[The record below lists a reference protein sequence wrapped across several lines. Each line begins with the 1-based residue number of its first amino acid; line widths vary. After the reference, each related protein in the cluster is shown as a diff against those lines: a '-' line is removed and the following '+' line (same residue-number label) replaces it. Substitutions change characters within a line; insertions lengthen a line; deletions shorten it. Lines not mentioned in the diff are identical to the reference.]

1 MDFAAE
7 KQENTAQIIFGSSF
21 KVGVKK
27 CGVNGKSVTK
37 LSHTVKTWWIWL
49 KFQNIK
55 VHWPPPLQSTI
66 MARE

>member
-27 CGVNGKSVTK
+27 CGVNGSRCTNFV
-37 LSHTVKTWWIWL
+37 
-49 KFQNIK
+49 
-55 VHWPPPLQSTI
+55 
-66 MARE
+66 A